1 MISKPEHIYFNT
13 VDANRA
19 LDEYVEAF
27 GSGSEDVFL
36 MVIVWRL
43 FSPEKEADFASIIRK
58 AIRTGVPKTWEEAQD
73 MYGLVTEDL
82 LI

>member
-1 MISKPEHIYFNT
+1 MTSKLGHIYFNT
-13 VDANRA
+13 ADANRA

-43 FSPEKEADFASIIRK
+43 FSPEKEADFAAIIRK
-58 AIRTGVPKTWEEAQD
+58 AIRTGTPKTWEETQD
-73 MYGLVTEDL
+73 MYGLVCEDL